1 MKGFEARLA
10 SGVGISVAEVVLFIV
25 EQAEVTTKEEISR
38 AEVIFFIYKRLIKVK
53 ILILTKIKNHKTMR
67 TLILPLCAA
76 LLLLSCDS
84 KNESPISINLN
95 PGKIDRP
102 A

>member
-53 ILILTKIKNHKTMR
+53 ILILTKIK
-67 TLILPLCAA
+67 
-76 LLLLSCDS
+76 SQ
-84 KNESPISINLN
+84 
-95 PGKIDRP
+95 
-102 A
+102 

>member
-10 SGVGISVAEVVLFIV
+10 SGAGISVAEVVLFIV

-53 ILILTKIKNHKTMR
+53 ILILTKIK
-67 TLILPLCAA
+67 
-76 LLLLSCDS
+76 SQ
-84 KNESPISINLN
+84 
-95 PGKIDRP
+95 
-102 A
+102 